1 MALYLFFDESGNL
14 DFSGKGTKFFAFG
27 CLTTKDPASL
37 LHPLA
42 ALRYQLLEEGVD
54 LECFHAAEDRQSVRN
69 TVFAILAEV
78 GGFEF
83 DAVLIEKSKTP
94 AALHDPPH
102 FYPRFARDLLA
113 RVFLRFQNHEP
124 IILVTDRLPIKR
136 KRQAV
141 EKALRSFLR
150 NDLGSRP
157 FTIVHHS
164 SASHLCLQAADYCMW
179 AIYRKWSLGDDRSYN
194 LIRSFVRSE
203 VDILQATNE
212 HFY

>member
-1 MALYLFFDESGNL
+1 M
-14 DFSGKGTKFFAFG
+14 
-27 CLTTKDPASL
+27 
-37 LHPLA
+37 
-42 ALRYQLLEEGVD
+42 
-54 LECFHAAEDRQSVRN
+54 
-69 TVFAILAEV
+69 VFVILAEV

-94 AALHDPPH
+94 AALHDPPQ
-102 FYPRFARDLLA
+102 FYPRFARDLLSG
-113 RVFLRFQNHEP
+113 VFQRFQSHEP

-136 KRQAV
+136 KREAV
-141 EKALRSFLR
+141 EKALRLFLR

-164 SASHLCLQAADYCMW
+164 AAAHLCLQAADYCMW

-194 LIRSFVRSE
+194 LIRSFVKSE
-203 VDILQATNE
+203 VDILRGSNE

>member
-1 MALYLFFDESGNL
+1 M
-14 DFSGKGTKFFAFG
+14 
-27 CLTTKDPASL
+27 
-37 LHPLA
+37 
-42 ALRYQLLEEGVD
+42 
-54 LECFHAAEDRQSVRN
+54 
-69 TVFAILAEV
+69 VFAILAEV

-94 AALHDPPH
+94 VALHDPPQ
-102 FYPRFARDLLA
+102 FYPRFARHLLT
-113 RVFLRFQNHEP
+113 RVFQRFRSHEP

-136 KRQAV
+136 KREAV

-164 SASHLCLQAADYCMW
+164 SAAHLCLQAADYCIW

-194 LIRSFVRSE
+194 LIRPFVKSE
-203 VDILQATNE
+203 VNVFELPDGSSIE
-212 HFY
+212 R

>member
-42 ALRYQLLEEGVD
+42 ALRYELLEKGVD
-54 LECFHAAEDRQSVRN
+54 LEFFHAAEDRQSVRN
-69 TVFAILAEV
+69 MVFAILAEV

-94 AALHDPPH
+94 PALHDPPQ
-102 FYPRFARDLLA
+102 FYPRFARDLLS
-113 RVFLRFQNHEP
+113 RVFQRFQSHEP

-136 KRQAV
+136 KREAV

-164 SASHLCLQAADYCMW
+164 SAAHLCLQAADYCMW
-179 AIYRKWSLGDDRSYN
+179 AIYRKWSLDDDRSYN
-194 LIRSFVRSE
+194 LIRSFVKTE
-203 VDILQATNE
+203 VDILRGSEE